1 MAIGD
6 QASNDIDETVD
17 WAAMARMLNLRDV
30 LELIDHAVN
39 DGASAQ
45 EQLIH

>member
-17 WAAMARMLNLRDV
+17 GATMTGMLNLRDV

-39 DGASAQ
+39 DGAFAQ
-45 EQLIH
+45 E